1 MIDEGLA
8 RELAGIEQRGEKV
21 FPDIVRVPICKKAL
35 KRLHWHSGKYYPIL
49 GGGCNQGWRP
59 STDLTVWLQ
68 AAHAAGFL
76 LTIRNT
82 RDPFEIPRW
91 GVEEDKSSAI
101 FWASDPLEA
110 LLVALKNRMAQ

>member
-1 MIDEGLA
+1 MIDESLL
-8 RELAGIEQRGEKV
+8 RELAGRKQGEGWV

-35 KRLHWHSGKYYPIL
+35 KKSHYHWGYYYSADEE
-49 GGGCNQGWRP
+49 CHQGWRP